1 MTDIQVQVDAPPEPG
16 LLRAAI
22 EAALAGR
29 AWPDGPEAAVAR
41 AVAEHVSGDHHG
53 PGSGPC

>member
-1 MTDIQVQVDAPPEPG
+1 MTDIQVNVDAPPEPG

-22 EAALAGR
+22 EATLVGR

-41 AVAEHVSGDHHG
+41 AVVEHVTGNDRG
-53 PGSGPC
+53 PGSGSC

>member
-1 MTDIQVQVDAPPEPG
+1 MTDIQMTVDAPPEPG

-29 AWPDGPEAAVAR
+29 PWPDGPEAAVAR
-41 AVAEHVSGDHHG
+41 AVAEHVTGNDHG
-53 PGSGPC
+53 PGSQSC

>member
-1 MTDIQVQVDAPPEPG
+1 MTDIHVTVDAPPEPG

-22 EAALAGR
+22 EAALAVR

-41 AVAEHVSGDHHG
+41 AVAEHVTENDQR
-53 PGSGPC
+53 PGSGSC